1 MTEAKLTAAIKNEVW
16 DDDLAVSQH
25 VDKKMLMNAYLIDYN
40 CNIGVKTDRSWNE
53 KENIS
58 KYKEWLPLSTNLY
71 LPRSP
76 VALAKR
82 LQE

>member
-1 MTEAKLTAAIKNEVW
+1 MTEAKLAAAIENEVW
-16 DDDLAVSQH
+16 EDKLAVSQH
-25 VDKKMLMNAYLIDYN
+25 SDKKLLMNAYLIDYN
-40 CNIGVKTDRSWNE
+40 CNIGVKSDRKWNE
-53 KENIS
+53 TENIT
-58 KYKEWLPLSTNLY
+58 KYKEWLPLSTNVY